1 MSYIV
6 YFKCN
11 GKGFSSYKS
20 VRAKSTIPIAL
31 KVKPIFILG
40 FIFFRGELLLLFQ
53 FQYVS

>member
-20 VRAKSTIPIAL
+20 IRPKSTIPIAL
-31 KVKPIFILG
+31 KIKPIFILG